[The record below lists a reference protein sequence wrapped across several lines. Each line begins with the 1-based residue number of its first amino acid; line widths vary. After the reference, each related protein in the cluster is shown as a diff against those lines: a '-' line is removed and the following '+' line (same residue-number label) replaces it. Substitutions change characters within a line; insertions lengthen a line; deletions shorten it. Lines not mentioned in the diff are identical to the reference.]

1 MEDVVVQPGVVIPGH
16 ELTITTS
23 RAGGPG
29 GQHVN
34 TTSTRITLRWNV
46 LTTQALDGMRR
57 DRLIARLGKRVT
69 SDGDLLLH
77 VASSRSQSQNRSEAL
92 ERLAEIVRKA
102 LVERKKR
109 KPTKPSRGSKER
121 RLREKKAR
129 SGRKADRRGP
139 PADE

>member
-1 MEDVVVQPGVVIPGH
+1 MEDLAVEPGLVIPGH
-16 ELTITTS
+16 ELDVATS

-34 TTSTRITLRWNV
+34 TTATRVTLRWNV
-46 LTTQALDGMRR
+46 RATTALDPARR
-57 DRLIARLGKRVT
+57 DRLIARLGNRVT
-69 SDGDLLLH
+69 ADGDVLVH
-77 VASSRSQSQNRSEAL
+77 AASSRSQSQNRQEAL

-102 LVERKKR
+102 MVVQKKR
-109 KPTKPSRGSKER
+109 KPTRPSRGSKER

-139 PADE
+139 AADE